1 MYGTLFA
8 LSLSLSL
15 AWFVYHERVP
25 GSRLRSKSLTTIGDF
40 WMAQWDGVRGRLV
53 AFGRALIGANGL
65 AVIMHRILGRNMS
78 WFAAEHSALLLYGA
92 AALTG
97 SFINSGFNP
106 ISQMPPPVCL
116 TIAS

>member
-8 LSLSLSL
+8 LSLSL
-15 AWFVYHERVP
+15 AWFVHRERVP

-40 WMAQWDGVRGRLV
+40 WMSQWNGVRAASRRLWQSTDRREW
-53 AFGRALIGANGL
+53 ACGHNAS
-65 AVIMHRILGRNMS
+65 HPWPQHES
-78 WFAAEHSALLLYGA
+78 WFAAEHSALLLYGPA
-92 AALTG
+92 VLTG
-97 SFINSGFNP
+97 SSLLSGFCL